1 MRPVSSDEDLVSGGQ
16 GRGEENLIIGIRQGR
31 NLSQGDLARWAKG
44 CEQHRHCLRRYT
56 GWFGE
61 PRVPI
66 ARRSAIHPTV
76 IVVSARDAIDG
87 CAF

>member
-1 MRPVSSDEDLVSGGQ
+1 MRPVASDEDPVSGGQ
-16 GRGEENLIIGIRQGR
+16 GRGEDNLIIRIRQRRG
-31 NLSQGDLARWAKG
+31 LSQGDLARWAKG
-44 CEQHRHCLRRYT
+44 CEQRRHCLRRYT

-61 PRVPI
+61 PRGRI